1 MADGPTRED
10 AHWMHLA
17 LGLARRRLGQ
27 VAPNPAVGAVIVQGG
42 KVLGRGAT
50 APGGR
55 PHAEVVALD
64 QARRLWGADALRGA
78 TIYVTLEPCAHHGK
92 TPPCTDA
99 LIGAG
104 ISRVVAT
111 FADPDPRVAGR
122 GFAAL
127 DAAGVE
133 VTRDVLAE
141 TARALNIGFLTREAT
156 GRPWLQ
162 LKLATTLDGRIATMT
177 GESRWLTGSAA
188 RRRVHLMRARAD
200 AVLIGAGTARIDD
213 PMLDVRLAGD
223 WGQSIRIVADGA
235 LSLPLTGRLARTA
248 RTHPLWILHRARA
261 PVERRGALRDLG
273 AETLEIAHHPGGRL
287 QMAAA
292 LDALG
297 ARGLTR
303 VMCEGGGQIAAA
315 LLHEGLVDEI
325 ALFTA
330 GKLIG
335 GDGLPAVRGFGL
347 EHLGDAPVFTLT
359 MTQEIAG
366 DVLSFWR
373 KSDGA

>member
-1 MADGPTRED
+1 MAQAPTRRD

-27 VAPNPAVGAVIVQGG
+27 VAPNPAVGAVIVRDG

-64 QARRLWGADALRGA
+64 QARRLWGADALKGA
-78 TIYVTLEPCAHHGK
+78 TIYVSLEPCAHHGK

-99 LIGAG
+99 LIEAG
-104 ISRVVAT
+104 ISRVVAS
-111 FADPDPRVAGR
+111 FSDPDQRVAGR

-127 DAAGVE
+127 EAAGLQVDQNVLADAA
-133 VTRDVLAE
+133 R
-141 TARALNIGFLTREAT
+141 RLNVGFLTREAT

-177 GESRWLTGSAA
+177 GESRWLTGPAA

-213 PMLDVRLAGD
+213 PMLDVRLSGQ
-223 WGQSIRIVADGA
+223 WGASIRVVADGS
-235 LSLPLTGRLARTA
+235 LSLPLTGRLASTA
-248 RTHPLWILHRARA
+248 ADCPLWVLHRSGAPGKRRRA
-261 PVERRGALRDLG
+261 LADLG
-273 AETLEIAHHPGGRL
+273 AETLEIAHRETGHL
-287 QMAAA
+287 QMGAV

-315 LLHEGLVDEI
+315 LLRKDLVDEI

-347 EHLGDAPVFTLT
+347 EVLDQAPNFTLSDLD
-359 MTQEIAG
+359 EIEG
-366 DVLSFWR
+366 DVLSFWQR
-373 KSDGA
+373 TSGA